1 MGKNKE
7 KAVKEKP
14 LEKMTAKELR
24 ELALTLQGIVG
35 VHAMNKDELVAAIK
49 DVKGIVTEK
58 TRKIAV
64 DIRSIKFKIQELQ
77 ARKDQAKVDGNTKM
91 VDALRRRISNL
102 KKRTRRAA

>member
-49 DVKGIVTEK
+49 DLKGIVTEK

-64 DIRSIKFKIQELQ
+64 DVRSIKSKIQELQ
-77 ARKDQAKVDGNTKM
+77 ARKDQAKVNGNGKL